1 MLCVACRRPL
11 DAPRFGSV
19 SGSSGGSSGSGS
31 SVAAIPAR
39 VAYLVVASNTRQ
51 DLSITRTYGLV
62 EE

>member
-1 MLCVACRRPL
+1 MHRFLVVLAVVAVVTVV
-11 DAPRFGSV
+11 AV
-19 SGSSGGSSGSGS
+19 
-31 SVAAIPAR
+31 VAAAAVVVIGLISAR